1 MAGTRRFWSTGND
14 SGVETDRSSAT
25 GPPRWVKMAGI
36 VAIALV
42 LLLGY
47 MLLFGGGQHGP
58 SQHAPSGDGG
68 GETAPS
74 SVIDGEAG
82 GGHTPPAGGHG

>member
-1 MAGTRRFWSTGND
+1 MAGTRRFRSNGND
-14 SGVETDRSSAT
+14 TGVVADRSST

-74 SVIDGEAG
+74 SGIDGEDG